1 MQKLTDNI
9 YYIGVNDRTTALFE
23 GLWPLPAGVSYN
35 SYLIDD
41 EKTAVI
47 DCVGPEFFE
56 EHLANMRSVLG
67 NRTVDYIVVNHMEP
81 DHSGALALFR
91 QFYPQ
96 ARIVGNK
103 KTISMLEGYYGIDG
117 TSCIAV
123 ADGTTLELGRHTLS
137 FHLVPMVHW
146 PETMVTYDSTSGTLF
161 SGDAFGCFGALNG
174 TVLDT
179 ETDIEPYF
187 PEMRRYY
194 SNIVGKYA
202 TPVQNALKKLA
213 AINIKMICPTHGPV
227 WTEAAGRV
235 IAEYDRMSRYE
246 AAEGAVVVYAS
257 MYGNTRQMAEEVA
270 RGLSEAGIRKIV
282 VHDAARTPL
291 SFILSDIF
299 TYKGLAIGATTYNGD
314 VNPAVKAVLE
324 AVKLRE
330 VKHRAMAAFGS
341 FTWAGK
347 AAKTISDFA
356 DNMGYTQ
363 PAHAVEMKQG
373 FNPAAAKSC
382 RTLGKALGEAIKA
395 QG

>member
-103 KTISMLEGYYGIDG
+103 KTVSMIEGYYGIDG

-123 ADGTTLELGRHTLS
+123 ADGTTLELGSHTLS

-213 AINIKMICPTHGPV
+213 AINIKMICPTHGPI

-363 PAHAVEMKQG
+363 PAPAVEMKQG
-373 FNPAAAKSC
+373 FNPAAAESC

>member
-103 KTISMLEGYYGIDG
+103 KTISMLEGYYRIDG
-117 TSCIAV
+117 ADCIAV

-363 PAHAVEMKQG
+363 PAPAVEMKQG

>member
-117 TSCIAV
+117 ADCIAV

-213 AINIKMICPTHGPV
+213 AINIKMICPTHGPI

-314 VNPAVKAVLE
+314 INPAVKAVLE

-363 PAHAVEMKQG
+363 PAPAVEMKQG
-373 FNPAAAKSC
+373 FNPAAAESC

>member
-117 TSCIAV
+117 ADCIAV

-146 PETMVTYDSTSGTLF
+146 PETMVTYDSTSGTVF

-174 TVLDT
+174 TALDT
-179 ETDIEPYF
+179 GTDIEPYF

-246 AAEGAVVVYAS
+246 DAEGVVVVYAS

-363 PAHAVEMKQG
+363 PAPAVEMKQG

-382 RTLGKALGEAIKA
+382 HTLGKALGEAIKA

>member
-117 TSCIAV
+117 TDCIAV

-363 PAHAVEMKQG
+363 PAPAVEMKQG
-373 FNPAAAKSC
+373 FNPAAAESC

>member
-117 TSCIAV
+117 VDCIAV

-246 AAEGAVVVYAS
+246 AEEGAVVVYAS

-363 PAHAVEMKQG
+363 PAPAVEMKQG

>member
-56 EHLANMRSVLG
+56 EHLANIRSVLG

-117 TSCIAV
+117 ADCIAV

-146 PETMVTYDSTSGTLF
+146 PETMVTYDSTSGTVF

-213 AINIKMICPTHGPV
+213 AINIKMICPTHGPI

-314 VNPAVKAVLE
+314 INPAVKAVLE

-363 PAHAVEMKQG
+363 PAPAVEMKQG
-373 FNPAAAKSC
+373 FNPAAAESC

>member
-103 KTISMLEGYYGIDG
+103 KTVSMIEGYYGIDG

-146 PETMVTYDSTSGTLF
+146 PETMVTYDSTSGTVF

-246 AAEGAVVVYAS
+246 AEEGAVVVYAS

-341 FTWAGK
+341 FTLAGK

-363 PAHAVEMKQG
+363 PAPAVEMKQG

>member
-117 TSCIAV
+117 ADCIAV
-123 ADGTTLELGRHTLS
+123 ADGTTLELGHHTLS

-179 ETDIEPYF
+179 GTDIEPYF

-213 AINIKMICPTHGPV
+213 ATHIKMICPTHGPV

-314 VNPAVKAVLE
+314 INPAVKAVLE

-363 PAHAVEMKQG
+363 PAPAVEMKQG

>member
-103 KTISMLEGYYGIDG
+103 KTISMLEGYYSIDG
-117 TSCIAV
+117 ADCIAV

-246 AAEGAVVVYAS
+246 AEEGAVVVYAS

-356 DNMGYTQ
+356 DNMGYMQ
-363 PAHAVEMKQG
+363 PAPAVEMKQG
-373 FNPAAAKSC
+373 FNPAAAESC

>member
-117 TSCIAV
+117 ADCIAV

-174 TVLDT
+174 TALDT
-179 ETDIEPYF
+179 GTDIEPYF

-246 AAEGAVVVYAS
+246 AAEGVVVVYAS

-363 PAHAVEMKQG
+363 PAPAVEMKQG

-382 RTLGKALGEAIKA
+382 HTLGKALGEAIKA

>member
-56 EHLANMRSVLG
+56 EHLAYMRSVLG

-117 TSCIAV
+117 ADCIAV

-246 AAEGAVVVYAS
+246 AEEGAVVVYAS

>member
-117 TSCIAV
+117 ADCIAV

-137 FHLVPMVHW
+137 FHLTPMVHW

-246 AAEGAVVVYAS
+246 AEEGAVVVYAS

-363 PAHAVEMKQG
+363 PAPAVEMKQG
-373 FNPAAAKSC
+373 FNPAAAESC

>member
-1 MQKLTDNI
+1 MQKLTNDT

-117 TSCIAV
+117 TDCIAV

-146 PETMVTYDSTSGTLF
+146 PETMVTYDSTSGTVF

-213 AINIKMICPTHGPV
+213 AINIKMICPTHGPI

-314 VNPAVKAVLE
+314 INPAVKAVLE

-363 PAHAVEMKQG
+363 PAPAVEMKQG
-373 FNPAAAKSC
+373 FNPAAAESC

>member
-117 TSCIAV
+117 ADYIAV
-123 ADGTTLELGRHTLS
+123 ADGTTLKLGSHTLS
-137 FHLVPMVHW
+137 FHLTPMVHW

-213 AINIKMICPTHGPV
+213 ATHIKMICPTHGPV

-246 AAEGAVVVYAS
+246 AEEGAVVVYAS

-363 PAHAVEMKQG
+363 PAPAVEMKQG

>member
-67 NRTVDYIVVNHMEP
+67 NRMVDYIVVNHMEP

-117 TSCIAV
+117 ADCIAV

-174 TVLDT
+174 TALDT
-179 ETDIEPYF
+179 GTDIEPYF

-213 AINIKMICPTHGPV
+213 TINIKMICPTHGPV

-246 AAEGAVVVYAS
+246 AEEGAVVVYAS

-363 PAHAVEMKQG
+363 PAPAVEMKQG

>member
-103 KTISMLEGYYGIDG
+103 KTVSMIEGYYGIDG
-117 TSCIAV
+117 ADCIAV

>member
-9 YYIGVNDRTTALFE
+9 YYIGVTDRTTALFE

-47 DCVGPEFFE
+47 DCVGPEIFE

-117 TSCIAV
+117 ADCIAV

>member
-117 TSCIAV
+117 ADCIAV

-246 AAEGAVVVYAS
+246 AEEGAVVVYAS

-363 PAHAVEMKQG
+363 SAHAVEMKQG

>member
-117 TSCIAV
+117 ADCIAV

-363 PAHAVEMKQG
+363 PAPAVEMKQG

-382 RTLGKALGEAIKA
+382 HTLGKALGEAIKA

>member
-1 MQKLTDNI
+1 MQKLTNDT

-117 TSCIAV
+117 TDCIAV

-194 SNIVGKYA
+194 SNIVGKYG

-213 AINIKMICPTHGPV
+213 ATHIKMICPTHGPV

-314 VNPAVKAVLE
+314 INPAVKAVLE

-363 PAHAVEMKQG
+363 PAPAVEMKQG

>member
-117 TSCIAV
+117 ADCIAV

-213 AINIKMICPTHGPV
+213 AINIKMICPTHGPI

-363 PAHAVEMKQG
+363 PAPAVEIKQG

>member
-117 TSCIAV
+117 ADCIAV

-146 PETMVTYDSTSGTLF
+146 PETMVTYDSTSGTVF

-270 RGLSEAGIRKIV
+270 RGLSEAGIKKIV

-363 PAHAVEMKQG
+363 PAPAVEMKQG

>member
-103 KTISMLEGYYGIDG
+103 KTISMLEGYYSIDG
-117 TSCIAV
+117 ADCIAV

-137 FHLVPMVHW
+137 FHFVPMVHW

-363 PAHAVEMKQG
+363 PAPAVEMKQG

>member
-117 TSCIAV
+117 ADCIAV

-174 TVLDT
+174 TVLDRDM
-179 ETDIEPYF
+179 DIEPYF

-363 PAHAVEMKQG
+363 PAPAVEMKQG

-382 RTLGKALGEAIKA
+382 HTLGKALGEAIKA

>member
-117 TSCIAV
+117 ADCIAV

-270 RGLSEAGIRKIV
+270 RGLSEAGIKKII

-363 PAHAVEMKQG
+363 PAPAVEMKQG

>member
-103 KTISMLEGYYGIDG
+103 KTVSMIEGYYGIDG

-123 ADGTTLELGRHTLS
+123 ADGTTLELGSHTLS

-314 VNPAVKAVLE
+314 INPAVKAVLE

-363 PAHAVEMKQG
+363 PAPAVEMKQG
-373 FNPAAAKSC
+373 FNPAAAESC

>member
-103 KTISMLEGYYGIDG
+103 KTISMLEGYYSIDG

-213 AINIKMICPTHGPV
+213 ATHIKMICPTHGPV

-246 AAEGAVVVYAS
+246 AEEGAVVVYAS

-363 PAHAVEMKQG
+363 PAPAVEMKQG
-373 FNPAAAKSC
+373 FNPAAAESC

>member
-117 TSCIAV
+117 ADCIAV

-179 ETDIEPYF
+179 ETNIEPYF

>member
-117 TSCIAV
+117 ADCIAV

-146 PETMVTYDSTSGTLF
+146 PETMVTYDSTSGTVF

-246 AAEGAVVVYAS
+246 AAEGAMVVYAS

-363 PAHAVEMKQG
+363 PAPAVEMKQG
-373 FNPAAAKSC
+373 FNPAAAESC

>member
-103 KTISMLEGYYGIDG
+103 KTISMLEGYYSIDG
-117 TSCIAV
+117 ADCIAV

-137 FHLVPMVHW
+137 FHLTPMVHW

-161 SGDAFGCFGALNG
+161 SGDAFGCFGTLNG

-246 AAEGAVVVYAS
+246 AEEGAVVVYAS

>member
-117 TSCIAV
+117 ADCIAV

-146 PETMVTYDSTSGTLF
+146 PETMVTYDSTSGTVF

-174 TVLDT
+174 TVLDRDM
-179 ETDIEPYF
+179 DIEPYF

-213 AINIKMICPTHGPV
+213 AINIKMICPTHGPI

-314 VNPAVKAVLE
+314 VNPAVKAVLK

-363 PAHAVEMKQG
+363 PAPAVEMKQG

-382 RTLGKALGEAIKA
+382 HTLGKALGEAIKA

>member
-67 NRTVDYIVVNHMEP
+67 NRMVDYIVVNHMEP

-117 TSCIAV
+117 ADCIAV

-246 AAEGAVVVYAS
+246 AEEGAVVVYAS

-363 PAHAVEMKQG
+363 PAPAVEMKQG

>member
-56 EHLANMRSVLG
+56 EHLANIRSVLG
-67 NRTVDYIVVNHMEP
+67 SRPVDYIIVNHMEP

-117 TSCIAV
+117 ADCIAV

-213 AINIKMICPTHGPV
+213 ATHIKMICPTHGPV

-246 AAEGAVVVYAS
+246 AEEGAVVVYAS

-363 PAHAVEMKQG
+363 PAPAVEMKQG

>member
-23 GLWPLPAGVSYN
+23 GLWPLSAGVSYN

-117 TSCIAV
+117 ADCIAV

-179 ETDIEPYF
+179 GTDIEPYF

-246 AAEGAVVVYAS
+246 AEEGAVVVYAS

-363 PAHAVEMKQG
+363 PAPAVEMKQG

>member
-117 TSCIAV
+117 TDCIAV

-146 PETMVTYDSTSGTLF
+146 PETMVTYDSTSGTVF

-174 TVLDT
+174 TVLDRDM
-179 ETDIEPYF
+179 DIEPYF

-246 AAEGAVVVYAS
+246 AEEGAVVVYAS

-363 PAHAVEMKQG
+363 PAPAVEMKQG

-382 RTLGKALGEAIKA
+382 HTLGKALGEAIKA

>member
-103 KTISMLEGYYGIDG
+103 KTISMLEGYYSIDG
-117 TSCIAV
+117 ADCIAV

-137 FHLVPMVHW
+137 FHLTPMVHW

-246 AAEGAVVVYAS
+246 AEEGAVVVYAS

-363 PAHAVEMKQG
+363 PAPAVEMKQG

-382 RTLGKALGEAIKA
+382 HTLGKALGEAIKA